1 LRSLNMLLR
10 MYGELAEPEKINS
23 IKEKLQDLVL
33 NEGFELTSKTYYTLG
48 VCTSY
53 KGQHEVALDYFQK
66 ALSLA
71 LASDDKEDICC
82 AISGIAITYY
92 YMDRLTDAL
101 KEIYNLKVFFQVL
114 KLPFLRLSN
123 LMLNAHILRKLGRCE
138 EALEIFWDCYETLR
152 TEKNIFMY
160 VSLLYGMGITYQDLG
175 DVDLARMYLKL
186 AKETADPRYMRILS
200 PLIEQRLKDLGVR
213 PQNEYDLIFNSKQN
227 AVTERKRGKVEF
239 KNQFILLDLLHLF
252 MKNPGSTFSKEQLVE
267 KIWKQEYDPAVHD
280 NKIYVTIKRLRKMIE
295 PDFDKPKYIFRAKNG
310 YYLNK
315 NTRILVEH

>member
-1 LRSLNMLLR
+1 MLLR